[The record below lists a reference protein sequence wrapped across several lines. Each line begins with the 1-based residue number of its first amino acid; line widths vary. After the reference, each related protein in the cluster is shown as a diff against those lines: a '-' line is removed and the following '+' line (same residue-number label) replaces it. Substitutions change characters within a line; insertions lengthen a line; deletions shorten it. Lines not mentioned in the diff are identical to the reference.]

1 MERANGLPWEP
12 RPRAASPWTDDRI
25 VHLKTRWLQGVS
37 TPAICRELGLSRN
50 SVLGKI
56 RRLSVV
62 ELSLSGLRG
71 KRPLAAENRH
81 PSGRGPAD
89 HPAVTP
95 LCKQHQRPAWVIL
108 ANPHVD
114 DPRVDADISFSQRC
128 SLLEL
133 NCSTC
138 RWPEGN
144 PASCDFFFC
153 GAEPVRGKPYCAT
166 HCARAY
172 RPAEETAQR
181 PPNARVRRAMLR
193 FLGIDTYIKH
203 GGETATESQRVG
215 EGE

>member
-1 MERANGLPWEP
+1 MVAGRVYPGNLPGAGPQPQFGAWENSSAERRRAIAEWPTRKKTAGGRKSPP
-12 RPRAASPWTDDRI
+12 VRARACRPSRRDTPVQAASAP
-25 VHLKTRWLQGVS
+25 
-37 TPAICRELGLSRN
+37 
-50 SVLGKI
+50 
-56 RRLSVV
+56 
-62 ELSLSGLRG
+62 
-71 KRPLAAENRH
+71 
-81 PSGRGPAD
+81 
-89 HPAVTP
+89 
-95 LCKQHQRPAWVIL
+95 
-108 ANPHVD
+108 NPHVD
-114 DPRVDADISFSQRC
+114 DPRVDAGISFSQRC

-153 GAEPVRGKPYCAT
+153 GAELVRGKPYCAT

-193 FLGIDTYIKH
+193 FRGIDTYIKH